1 MSTYYKCMYYKIGKP
16 YNLVNPKT
24 AIMNIK
30 IQDMRTIKIM
40 RKNVKKII
48 AMQTCTKNKGIRP
61 TIHF

>member
-1 MSTYYKCMYYKIGKP
+1 MYYKIGKP